1 MKKFI
6 LLNQTSIILV
16 LAVLSFCAAGFLI
29 SKIAGFTILGFCLLC
44 LAVISYSFGDD
55 ERG

>member
-1 MKKFI
+1 MKKFL

-16 LAVLSFCAAGFLI
+16 LAVLSFCVAGFLI
-29 SKIAGFTILGFCLLC
+29 NKVAGFTILGFSLLC
-44 LAVISYSFGDD
+44 LAGLSFLFD